1 MLPGMEM
8 LACPNLAVSPQVMQ
22 HIVQV
27 ESGANPYAIG
37 VVGGKLARQPHSME
51 EALATARMLE
61 SRGYNFSVGIAQVNR
76 ANLGHYGLDSYRKA
90 FSACDNL
97 AAGAQ
102 ILARCHDSAHGDWG
116 KAFSCYYSGNFTTG
130 FRDGYV
136 QKVYASINRKAN
148 EPGKVM
154 AASVPPAEPIALRSQ
169 PAAQTAVEAPTPT
182 TNLKPVTVHPP
193 GGSTYRVALRSMAID
208 AAAAATV
215 PAIVAAISHTS
226 SAQAPAPSSPPP
238 TSSIGANTNQTA
250 PVTSTRV
257 DAPPA
262 SSLAAIDQSST
273 ATDGNSSNDA
283 VFVPK
288 VRGPNDVA
296 DASTS
301 VESTPAV
308 ARAMSSKAGADR
320 ADLRQEQR
328 DAAFVF

>member
-8 LACPNLAVSPQVMQ
+8 LACPHLAVSPQVMQ

-136 QKVYASINRKAN
+136 QKVYASMNRVA
-148 EPGKVM
+148 EARLATTTSVPEV
-154 AASVPPAEPIALRSQ
+154 AAIAPTRAPPPAEIVAGRSAVPPLVVYSGDNANYRIALRSVPMAAVAKE
-169 PAAQTAVEAPTPT
+169 PASRPNPFTPRDIGGEAA
-182 TNLKPVTVHPP
+182 
-193 GGSTYRVALRSMAID
+193 S
-208 AAAAATV
+208 AAAVSTAGLSGANAD
-215 PAIVAAISHTS
+215 PAVLPQHSV
-226 SAQAPAPSSPPP
+226 APSSP
-238 TSSIGANTNQTA
+238 STA
-250 PVTSTRV
+250 PARQP
-257 DAPPA
+257 APPG
-262 SSLAAIDQSST
+262 LAGT
-273 ATDGNSSNDA
+273 TTGG
-283 VFVPK
+283 VFEPQ
-288 VRGPNDVA
+288 VRGPGD
-296 DASTS
+296 
-301 VESTPAV
+301 PAV
-308 ARAMSSKAGADR
+308 ASAVPAAGTPAPRHDR
-320 ADLRQEQR
+320 ADLRMEQR